1 MPLQSMK
8 LLLHKRPS
16 VCLKESQKM
25 KVLLLRL
32 LLLLYSIFYLYAD
45 VWAQDRYV
53 EIVQRYGKP
62 QFYLETAIAPMA
74 SPDSMRLIAHMK
86 ISYDNAFFAK
96 RQDGK
101 FGAELS
107 FTVEVLNRQVSVARK
122 VQRRVIVVDSFAA
135 TKDRSRFV
143 EAAFDIPLRAG
154 EYEVLSEIYSDEIQ
168 KQIRL
173 DKRRIAPKPRKTVTM
188 SDIMMVSRAT
198 LQADELYFKLL
209 GAAGNGIFGKD
220 YVGIVEVIAPQ
231 PIDAL
236 TWELYEKSTQSEKL
250 LEKKSVPKENII
262 PIKSIEVNEKGEK
275 NYTLSAQRLD
285 RSVRYLAVIDF
296 QAERLANMRFK
307 LKVIAQ
313 SGKETNEVV
322 KEFENAW
329 IDIPFALYDIT
340 LAIRLMEYILPAEA
354 LNEMQSGSA
363 EEQRRK
369 FLDYWKKRD
378 PTPDTEYNEL
388 MAEYYRRVDYAF
400 FNFYT
405 PREFGWRTD
414 RGKTYIL
421 YGEPSSITREFPVNR
436 PTQEIWTYNEI
447 KKRFIFADRTN
458 TGNYERIAEEDLP

>member
-1 MPLQSMK
+1 MK
-8 LLLHKRPS
+8 S
-16 VCLKESQKM
+16 
-25 KVLLLRL
+25 LLLRL
-32 LLLLYSIFYLYAD
+32 SLCSVLCMYAE

-53 EIVQRYGKP
+53 EIVQRYGRP
-62 QFYLETAIAPMA
+62 QFYLETALAPMA

-107 FTVEVLNRQVSVARK
+107 FTVEVLSRQVSVARK
-122 VQRRVIVVDSFAA
+122 VQRRVIVVDSFSA

-143 EAAFDIPLRAG
+143 EAAFDVPLKAG
-154 EYEVLSEIYSDEIQ
+154 EYEVLSEIYNDEIQ
-168 KQIRL
+168 KQIRI
-173 DKRRIAPKPRKTVTM
+173 DRRRIAPKPRKTIMM
-188 SDIMMVSRAT
+188 SDVMMVSRTA
-198 LQADELYFKLL
+198 LQGNELYFKLL
-209 GAAGNGIFGKD
+209 GAAGNGVFGKD
-220 YVGIVEVIAPQ
+220 YVGIVEIIAPQ

-236 TWELYEKSTQSEKL
+236 TWELYEKTTQSEKL
-250 LEKKSVPKENII
+250 LEKKEVPKENLIAVKNI
-262 PIKSIEVNEKGEK
+262 DVNESSEQ
-275 NYTLSAQRLD
+275 NYTLSAQRLE

-307 LKVIAQ
+307 LKVSAQ
-313 SGKETNEVV
+313 SGKETSETI

-354 LNEMQSGSA
+354 LSEMQSGSA

-378 PTPDTEYNEL
+378 PTPETEYNEL
-388 MAEYYRRVDYAF
+388 MAEYFRRVDYAF

-458 TGNYERIAEEDLP
+458 TGNYERIAEENLP